1 MLKRVD
7 LKKIL
12 VMILA
17 AVMLVALVACVPASE
32 DANYPYG
39 IVDNPQNQ
47 LNKDATTK
55 DEAIQRTSDSIT
67 NLKNYLKSA
76 TVADTG
82 YYMEFDFDIDTDT
95 GDNFELKF
103 RGNLY
108 TYPYEIKDENG
119 NVIGEDPDAK
129 AIHNEVIKKSDLL
142 IEWYNGHTNELMIGF
157 YFDGV
162 NASKENPG
170 NHLYLN
176 LRGYKRWYRNF
187 GNTVMFQQIMRLIT
201 NLDIELILAD
211 NDSSIDQ
218 SITKFATYLSY
229 AVNDNYKKTI
239 NGSTTTI
246 FYENIVLDAITE
258 DINKAIRSVFSPF
271 EDKIDPL
278 TNKYLGFKFSTLG
291 QVQTRTLNADLT
303 FHIEPDITETLDVL
317 YGIDVKM
324 NGTALSYGSSVPFRS
339 NAFVRYSTR
348 VSNDIRFDLQGYVE
362 FIHGQY
368 DFTALFDIPMFNLRY
383 DGEIITSLTEK
394 DNTLNKI
401 DARFRNLAT
410 QEYAVMLFYRD
421 EKFYLNTEG
430 IEDIY
435 GAIQIDELG
444 FPKVFYEGIDLA
456 ELFRTFYD
464 TVNNGMVSIVDAL
477 LNPETYQGEGV
488 DEGLIRAVMAKMRS
502 EGDTMTLTV
511 DIELIKEVLRYTQKV
526 DPNEESPYYTLDD
539 QGRPIYTTKGLVML
553 FSDWLGYDMEQIAA
567 IFGVASAEIL
577 LERSWFEIT
586 YDVETNHIVIEM
598 FTSIRQDRA
607 IVFRLTLIPV
617 KFGEKVTFPTEMENW
632 DSYKPLEEVKTL
644 SATLNG
650 DIRFA
655 SSAEVDLSKMLGSF
669 IDDRSGLNTVY
680 RTAPNARILFT
691 LVFDQYIQYTDPEG
705 NDNLQFILGE
715 LEDKGIEIDMEEMV
729 GQMRG
734 RMAFYFSMT
743 VQSNRG
749 EELVAR
755 LYAYNV
761 AFNQDVYDRIEAGQN
776 VPEGYGYVYV
786 DLTGGLNPGRADVP
800 LMKIREDYFMHSFF
814 DYTGKTDAAN
824 SAATLSIYS
833 ILMAILEDSTFYT
846 TDDAISITTSNRLLQ
861 RIFGIDDLVANFTV
875 QVGFRQRVKNQYSV
889 ITMVDRF
896 ADYEVSVLTDLE
908 VLGVYDNTVPIH
920 KTIVVEFRWVS
931 GDAQTRILRFKYYK
945 ETEPDPDEFYNDEE
959 YQAALDKY
967 NAYVESRHNIDIIPD
982 KDRYYPSIDGTFMG
996 AERHYTLTVNGG
1008 ANQRNATA
1016 RIESLY
1022 ETEFRWEPFEDKPTT
1037 IRAVNS
1043 NNGLVMYYP
1052 ADFAI
1057 DWSKIT
1063 VDGLDRAYYTVT
1075 VGPDSLGEF
1084 TAEVAISV
1092 INRRVINADGTAA
1105 DVVYVYNEGKEVSA
1119 SVAAS
1124 LTIDPYDYIVSRY
1137 ASSKRF
1143 EDGTY
1148 ITDYLKTRAS
1158 QVTLNFAGG
1167 DSERGYFDWF
1177 FDDADGVGN
1186 NRETAINERG
1196 GKLYLHT
1203 SFHKQ
1208 IIALELTVLQRT
1220 VDHIEVIGEE
1230 EHDTYTVD
1238 VLDRSTYTLPV
1249 RPTVWF
1255 RDENGNLSSRIFA
1268 FDLIWSYPAV
1278 DNVTMEGAPEI
1289 DGKPSPFNGFIGNTV
1304 SAYIDI
1310 ERAFGI
1316 GEWFGKQ
1323 IVTLTVLAPP
1333 KVISDLYEVEAKGS
1347 VGAEPETKKAVS
1359 IEVLG
1364 TRERGYWIID
1374 DRFESSYS
1382 LPHTVTAHFDDGT
1395 SKNYNVEWDTSTGL
1409 VTRQN
1414 NNYTVSRSIMNN
1426 TDVEFYYVNASLDD
1440 VYPFSLI
1447 IVKLPY
1453 KGSDISVAAW
1463 NRTEGQDDVLLKIEE
1478 GIGVGRYIYQVNPY
1492 DDVFLTPNVIEEVFA
1507 GYEKNGIPI
1516 GKVDGSEE
1524 LHYFRNKYTISPTVN
1539 GLEYVYVLGE
1549 GNVSVTA
1556 TIEVTTDGT
1565 VAKSIEF
1572 LNAGVTAGGG
1582 EQFVLGDAI
1591 VTMEVSAV
1599 ADSVK
1604 RIYIGNLDHPV
1615 AVPAD
1620 GIINIGGKNYTARSL
1635 VETLLSNVR
1644 ITMEDNSQKIRN
1656 PEIVNFN
1663 GVFDS
1668 SDLRN
1673 GIHLTLRMSIVPG
1686 ILDYEVIVT
1695 GFTLEQHPVLAE
1707 HAVTV
1712 TLQPFDS
1719 DPENGERYR
1728 NGYSLTT
1735 HRVEFEDG
1743 TTETFTDWYV
1753 GAFNGVKGLKV
1764 GQLIR
1769 TITPEMLLAK
1779 YQVGSTVD
1787 ITVYTFRAD
1796 DSKINVKFRI
1806 PTLDWSK
1813 FQSINYS
1820 GEFKITDG
1828 LIEIDDMYATDI
1840 SSIRSILDRLP
1851 TSIRFYNIEVNNVR
1865 WRAADDVEE
1874 KLANLMFNDNDPF
1887 KLAVATVNAGGLL
1900 DVELFIRFENCKI
1913 NGLDGFR
1920 ISSLDE
1926 HGNPI
1931 VGIEIDPYDERSTG
1945 VYTLPQN
1952 LTLEYSTTRKH
1963 TLYGVEY
1970 SLGNNTQA
1978 ERSIPYIYNGFSDGL
1993 QDGERDY
2000 VVDIGRG
2007 QTVTFKVSV
2016 VDRTLNNYAVNI
2028 GTDTATV
2035 TDFGISFDGAVI
2047 RTVSVDGGMATCV
2060 PYVIDPYR
2068 VIPGEGYLPGEI
2080 TVDSFVNSATV
2091 EAIVLPVVW
2100 TTTVVIGYEGSA
2112 ITVVEGYVAGMGDQP
2127 LSFAVE
2133 VKQRPA
2139 SAYTVTLSDENG
2151 NPVEGYTDGSNDGAG
2166 IFNFGTHQADPFAYG
2181 AENLPKYAHLVA
2193 KNNSELP
2200 ITVPIDWKIEP
2211 NTFNVSGGTAVVHGY
2226 LAAEGVGHYVTLSVV
2241 SDVWTFVRIARP
2253 VETYGTSDYKDWEYR
2268 DMSPIRFTFV
2278 SLLTENGY
2286 FEMTD
2291 RAFRATFRV
2300 ADGNGNYKYE
2310 YKYFVPEA
2318 YATEGDLKIYFNDDA
2333 IRQAAQSTAKE
2344 STSSFYLGDSD
2355 KVRMHVTGNITYLV
2369 EAPIIETDSV
2379 VYYYNTSGGAQY
2391 LPYILI
2397 DPLNPSL
2404 PTKAYSYTNW
2414 SPDRL
2419 VEWSITSTAEFG
2431 EVNLSSYLVGGIL
2444 RGKNFA
2450 FTLKDANG
2458 GNITDQSGNAVTQ
2471 IVPVQLLFLDRTVEA
2486 GAETTRVSAGK
2497 EERVTVSL
2505 TFKDT
2510 FDAYTY
2516 SGKPNPYGSYNE
2528 VIDALNA
2535 AVSIYGSTR
2544 SVEIVYELSDG
2555 GEKVFKEFRA
2565 GGNVYTKDIFGDAPI
2580 TWQ

>member
-1 MLKRVD
+1 MLKRVN

-17 AVMLVALVACVPASE
+17 AVMLVALVACVSADD
-32 DANYPYG
+32 DANYPFT
-39 IVDNPQNQ
+39 IIDNQQNKHNQ
-47 LNKDATTK
+47 DHTTK

-229 AVNDNYKKTI
+229 AVNDNYKKTQ

-291 QVQTRTLNADLT
+291 QVQTRTLNSDLT

-324 NGTALSYGSSVPFRS
+324 NGTAMSYGTSVPFRS
-339 NAFVRYSTR
+339 NANVRYSTR

-368 DFTALFDIPMFNLRY
+368 DFTALFDIPMFKLRY

-456 ELFRTFYD
+456 ALFRTFYD

-488 DEGLIRAVMAKMRS
+488 EEGLIRAVMAKMRS

-539 QGRPIYTTKGLVML
+539 KGRPIYTTKGLVML

-607 IVFRLTLIPV
+607 IVFRLTLIPE

-655 SSAEVDLSKMLGSF
+655 SSAEVDLSKMLASF

-861 RIFGIDDLVANFTV
+861 RIFGIDDLVANFTA

-908 VLGVYDNTVPIH
+908 VLGVYDNTVPVH

-931 GDAQTRILRFKYYK
+931 GDVQTRILKFKYYK
-945 ETEPDPDEFYNDEE
+945 ESEPVPDEFYNEEE

-967 NAYVESRHNIDIIPD
+967 NEYIASRHNIDIVPD
-982 KDRYYPSIDGTFMG
+982 KDRYYPSVDGTFMG
-996 AERHYTLTVNGG
+996 AERNYVLTVNGG

-1022 ETEFRWEPFEDKPTT
+1022 ETEFRWEPFEDKPTS

-1052 ADFAI
+1052 ADFDI
-1057 DWSKIT
+1057 DWSKVT

-1092 INRRVINADGTAA
+1092 INRRVINGDGTAA
-1105 DVVYVYNEGKEVSA
+1105 DVVYVYNDGKEVSA

-1143 EDGTY
+1143 EDGTF

-1167 DSERGYFDWF
+1167 DSERGFFDWY

-1220 VDHIEVIGEE
+1220 VDHIKIIGEE
-1230 EHDTYTVD
+1230 KDDTYTVD

-1249 RPTVWF
+1249 RPTVYF
-1255 RDENGNLSSRIFA
+1255 SDGNGNESSRIFA
-1268 FDLIWSYPAV
+1268 FDLIWSYAAV
-1278 DNVTMEGAPEI
+1278 DNVTMEGAPDI
-1289 DGKPSPFNGFIGNTV
+1289 DGHPSPFAGHIGNTV
-1304 SAYIDI
+1304 SAYLDI

-1323 IVTLTVLAPP
+1323 IVTLTVVAPP
-1333 KVISDLYEVEAKGS
+1333 KVISELYEVGARPS
-1347 VGAEPETKKAVS
+1347 VGAEPETRKAVS

-1374 DRFESSYS
+1374 DRFESSYR
-1382 LPHTVTAHFDDGT
+1382 LPHTVTAYFDDGT
-1395 SKNYNVEWDTSTGL
+1395 NKNYNVEWDTSTGL

-1414 NNYTVSRSIMNN
+1414 NDYTVSRSIMNN
-1426 TDVEFYYVNASLDD
+1426 QDVEFYYVNASLDD

-1453 KGSDISVAAW
+1453 KGNISVAAW
-1463 NRTEGQDDVLLKIEE
+1463 NRTEGRDDVRLSIEE
-1478 GIGVGRYIYQVNPY
+1478 DGSVAGRYIYQVNPY

-1507 GYEKNGIPI
+1507 GYEENGIPI
-1516 GKVDGSEE
+1516 GIAVGSGER
-1524 LHYFRNKYTISPTVN
+1524 HYFRNKYAVN
-1539 GLEYVYVLGE
+1539 PAVSGLEYVYVLGE
-1549 GNVSVTA
+1549 SNVSVTV
-1556 TIEVTTDGT
+1556 TVEVTTDGT

-1572 LNAGVTAGGG
+1572 LNAGVTAGSG
-1582 EQFVLGDAI
+1582 EHTVFADST

-1604 RIYIGNLDHPV
+1604 RILIGGLE
-1615 AVPAD
+1615 VPAD
-1620 GIINIGGKNYTARSL
+1620 GVIVAGGKNYSARGL
-1635 VETLLSNVR
+1635 VEYLLSNVR

-1663 GVFDS
+1663 GVFNS
-1668 SDLRN
+1668 AELQN
-1673 GIHLTLRMSIVPG
+1673 GINLTMRMSIVPG
-1686 ILDYEVIVT
+1686 ILDYEVVVSGQT
-1695 GFTLEQHPVLAE
+1695 ENLHPEVKNVE
-1707 HAVTV
+1707 I

-1753 GAFNGVKGLKV
+1753 GAFNGVSGLKV

-1779 YQVGSTVD
+1779 YPVDSTVD

-1796 DSKINVKFRI
+1796 DSKINVRFKI
-1806 PTLDWSK
+1806 PTLDWTK

-1820 GEFKITDG
+1820 GEFAITDG
-1828 LIEIDDMYATDI
+1828 VILINDMYATDI
-1840 SSIRSILDRLP
+1840 TSIRGVLDRLP

-1865 WRAADDVEE
+1865 WRAADGAEE
-1874 KLANLMFNDNDPF
+1874 KLANLRFDDNNQF
-1887 KLAVATVNAGGLL
+1887 ALATATVNAGGLF
-1900 DVELFIRFENCKI
+1900 DVTLKIRFADCKI
-1913 NGLDGFR
+1913 GRVEGFPVQKPDGNGNLTVE
-1920 ISSLDE
+1920 IK
-1926 HGNPI
+1926 
-1931 VGIEIDPYDERSTG
+1931 IDPYAEGSTG
-1945 VYTLPQN
+1945 TYTLPRDIV
-1952 LTLEYSTTRKH
+1952 LRYSGSSNRTH
-1963 TLYGVEY
+1963 TFYGVEY
-1970 SLGNNTQA
+1970 RLGDNAHA
-1978 ERSIPYIYNGFSDGL
+1978 ERSIPYIYSGFSDGL
-1993 QDGERDY
+1993 QGGERDY

-2007 QTVTFKVSV
+2007 QTVTFRVSV
-2016 VDRTLNNYAVNI
+2016 IDRTLVSHTVSI
-2028 GTDTATV
+2028 GDGTATV
-2035 TDFGISFDGAVI
+2035 TEFGIGDWKTVTVTDGTA
-2047 RTVSVDGGMATCV
+2047 ACK
-2060 PYVIDPYR
+2060 YYEIDPYK
-2068 VIPGEGYLPGEI
+2068 VVPGEGYLPREI
-2080 TVDSFVNSATV
+2080 TADTFANGLPG
-2091 EAIVLPVVW
+2091 EFVLPVVW
-2100 TTTVVIGYEGSA
+2100 TTDFVIDYEGSD
-2112 ITVVEGYVAGMGDQP
+2112 ITVVNGHILGMGDQE
-2127 LSFAVE
+2127 LTFAVL
-2133 VKQRPA
+2133 VKQRSA
-2139 SAYTVTLSDENG
+2139 SAYDVMLSDENG
-2151 NPVEGYTDGSNDGAG
+2151 NALKGYTDGSNAGAG
-2166 IFNFGTHQADPFAYG
+2166 IYNFGTHQADPFAYG
-2181 AENLPKYAHLVA
+2181 AENLPKYASLVA
-2193 KNNSELP
+2193 KNNSEPP

-2211 NTFNVSGGTAVVHGY
+2211 NTFSVSGGTAVVHGY
-2226 LAAEGVGHYVTLSVV
+2226 LAAEGVGHHVTLSVE
-2241 SDVWTFVRIARP
+2241 SDAWTFVRIARP
-2253 VETYGTSDYKDWEYR
+2253 VDTKGTSDYKEWEYR

-2278 SLLTENGY
+2278 SLISENGY

-2300 ADGNGNYKYE
+2300 TDGEGNYRYE

-2318 YATEGDLKIYFNDDA
+2318 YATEQDLKIYFSDDA

-2344 STSSFYLGDSD
+2344 STSSFYLGDDD
-2355 KVRMHVTGNITYLV
+2355 KVRMHVTGNINYLV

-2404 PTKAYSYTNW
+2404 PQKAYSYTNW

-2419 VEWSITSTAEFG
+2419 VEWTITSTAEFG
-2431 EVNLSSYLVGGIL
+2431 TVNLSSYLVGGIL

-2450 FTLKDANG
+2450 FTLKDGSGANVL
-2458 GNITDQSGNAVTQ
+2458 DQSGNAVTQ
-2471 IVPVQLLFLDRTVEA
+2471 VVPVQLLFLDRTVDA
-2486 GAETTRVSAGK
+2486 GEETTRVSTGK
-2497 EERVTVSL
+2497 EERATVSL

-2516 SGKPNPYGSYNE
+2516 AGRPNPYGSYNE

-2544 SVEIVYELSDG
+2544 TVEIVYEITEG
-2555 GEKVFKEFRA
+2555 GEKVFREFRT
-2565 GGNVYTKDIFGDAPI
+2565 GGNVYTKDLFGDAPI
-2580 TWQ
+2580 IWQ